1 MQIEFNKLSTKK
13 LNPEIGLV
21 VGTRPSIVMFA
32 PIIHKLIEKRIPHFV
47 VHTGQHYS
55 PNMDTAFFEDL
66 ELPQPD
72 YKLTGVSSNKTH
84 ATQTAAMLCG
94 VEEVLIDRQPCLFLV
109 GGDANT
115 NLAAALAAR
124 KLHINIGHIESGERS
139 FDKRMPEE
147 HNRVMIDHISDYLF
161 ATNEN
166 SIRNLDKE
174 GLTDHVFLTGN
185 PIVDA
190 TLRHYELTKK
200 KHTILKNLHL
210 NESDYLL
217 LTTHREENVDTAS
230 NLRGAIEGVHQFALQ
245 QELPVI
251 FPAHPRTLKRLQE
264 FNLQDWVQGL
274 PNLHIIEPQGYLDFL
289 KLLGGAKL
297 IFTDSGGVQQEAA
310 IHKVPAVTLREN
322 TEWLETIDLGANQLA
337 GCDPEA
343 IVNAGKL
350 MIDRSRDWPTPFGDG
365 TTSNQIVE
373 ICARTLAHYTM

>member
-1 MQIEFNKLSTKK
+1 MQIEFNKLSAKK
-13 LNPEIGLV
+13 LNPEVGLV

-32 PIIHKLIEKRIPHFV
+32 PIIHKLIEKKVPHFV

-72 YKLTGVSSNKTH
+72 YKLAEVSNNKTH

-94 VEEVLIDRQPCLFLV
+94 VERVLLDRRPCLFLV

-147 HNRVMIDHISDYLF
+147 HNRVMIDHISDFLF

-166 SIRNLDKE
+166 SLQNLSNE
-174 GLTDHVFLTGN
+174 GIKDHVFLTGN

-200 KHTILKNLHL
+200 KHSILETLDL
-210 NESDYLL
+210 TGSDYLL
-217 LTTHREENVDTAS
+217 LTTHREENVDTA
-230 NLRGAIEGVHQFALQ
+230 
-245 QELPVI
+245 
-251 FPAHPRTLKRLQE
+251 
-264 FNLQDWVQGL
+264 
-274 PNLHIIEPQGYLDFL
+274 
-289 KLLGGAKL
+289 
-297 IFTDSGGVQQEAA
+297 
-310 IHKVPAVTLREN
+310 
-322 TEWLETIDLGANQLA
+322 
-337 GCDPEA
+337 
-343 IVNAGKL
+343 
-350 MIDRSRDWPTPFGDG
+350 
-365 TTSNQIVE
+365 
-373 ICARTLAHYTM
+373 